1 MGIEYE
7 AKFLDINV
15 KDLRKILLANG
26 AKRIHKKKVYKRA
39 VFLRCDES
47 VRGFSR
53 VRKEGKN
60 TTMTIKIMTDPKY
73 PQEFEINIK
82 DSFETGVDFMTA
94 LGIKKKAFQESIRE
108 KWSHPLAHEITFD
121 TVPGLPTYMEIDC
134 TSEQNL
140 NKLIELFGIDESKK
154 RYGSFDHTYL
164 EYYGITRDIINDQT
178 PSLTFAN
185 IQNEIKPTKNLELF
199 KKICTEHNKIAQQIQ
214 KKKK

>member
-1 MGIEYE
+1 MFNLL
-7 AKFLDINV
+7 FLYIYH
-15 KDLRKILLANG
+15 LANL
-26 AKRIHKKKVYKRA
+26 ASHRDA
-39 VFLRCDES
+39 L
-47 VRGFSR
+47 
-53 VRKEGKN
+53 
-60 TTMTIKIMTDPKY
+60 
-73 PQEFEINIK
+73 EINIK

-121 TVPGLPTYMEIDC
+121 IVPGLPTYMEIDC

-140 NKLIELFGIDESKK
+140 NKLIELFAINESKK

-164 EYYGITRDIINDQT
+164 EYYGISRDIINDQT